1 MVVLDHIFPYLST
14 KKGGKAMKKQAHMET
29 IPNTFRDRD
38 YEVNIRFPE
47 FTCLCPRTSQP
58 DFAEMVITYVPGK
71 LIVELKSLK
80 LYLNSYRERG
90 IFHEE
95 AVNRILDD
103 FVKAVKPRSV
113 EVTGNF
119 NVRGG
124 IHTTVTAQYQE

>member
-1 MVVLDHIFPYLST
+1 MT
-14 KKGGKAMKKQAHMET
+14 KQAHMET
-29 IPNTFRDRD
+29 IPNAFKDRD

-58 DFAEMVITYVPGK
+58 DFAEIIITYVPGK

-103 FVKAVKPRSV
+103 FVKAVKPRRA

-124 IHTTVTAQYQE
+124 IHTTVTARHPA